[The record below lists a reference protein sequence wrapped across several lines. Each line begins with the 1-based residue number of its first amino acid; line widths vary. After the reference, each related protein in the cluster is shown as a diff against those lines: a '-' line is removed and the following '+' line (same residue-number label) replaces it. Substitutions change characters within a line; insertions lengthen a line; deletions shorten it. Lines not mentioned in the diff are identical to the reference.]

1 MSETKIQV
9 QDADAEIATDPTFG
23 VDEKKLLR
31 KLDLHI
37 IPLVMLLYTFSF
49 LDRVNIGNA
58 RLYSMEKDLGLV
70 GNQFQ
75 VAVSIFFVT
84 YLLFEIPSNLVLK
97 PLTPSRYIAAVAV
110 GWGIIATCTGFVHS
124 YGALIAVRLI
134 LGVVEAGLFP
144 GLNVYL
150 TFFYTKQELAL
161 RVGYLFVSAAISG
174 ALGGLLAYG
183 IGQMAGIAGY
193 SGWRWIFIIEGL
205 PSIVIGVAA
214 FFLLPNDIEH
224 AYFLTP
230 EEKKLATA
238 RHLRHYGFTES
249 AAKFSKN
256 DMMAAFKDWKI
267 WLFCLGQ
274 FGVDTMLYG
283 YSTFLP
289 TIIRGLGEWSTAE
302 IQLLTIPCY
311 FVGAMTYM
319 GIAFLSDRLQM
330 RGMFCVIFGT
340 ISVVGYGVLLSD
352 SSAGVHYFGCF
363 LVATGL
369 YVTVGLPLA
378 WLPSNT
384 PRYGKRT
391 TANGMQLTSGNTA
404 GIMSSF
410 IYPSTAGPRYIEGN
424 AISLSLVGMSAC
436 LFGFLWFWFA
446 RENRKRD
453 EGPLKPIHEN
463 LSEDEL
469 AELGD
474 DSPRYKSMSIYSFLI
489 AVRSDGQQL
498 TNESGDTT
506 SHLMGMFYRTLRMVD
521 NGIKP
526 LYVFDGAPP
535 KMKSGELARRFQR
548 KAEAKEG
555 LEEAKETGT
564 SEDIEKFSR
573 RTVRVTKEHNAE
585 CQQLLKLMGIP
596 YIVAPTEAEAQCAAL
611 ARAGKVFAA
620 ASEDMDTLCFDAP
633 VLLRHLTFSEQRKEP
648 IQEIHVDKVL
658 EGLNMDRKQFVDLCI
673 LLGCDY
679 VDPIPKIGPTTA
691 LKLIRQYGTLEKVVE
706 YIESDP
712 KYTLPEDWPF
722 EDARALFFEPDVRK
736 ADDPLC
742 DFKWEKPDM
751 EGLVKFLAVD
761 KGFNEDR
768 VRAGGARLEKATK
781 SSQQARL
788 EGFFKV
794 IPKTD
799 QEKAAHKRKLEEQN
813 ESKKKKLKEDKKEKA
828 KAKAKPRGT
837 A

>member
-1 MSETKIQV
+1 MSDTKIQV
-9 QDADAEIATDPTFG
+9 QDTDAEIAADPTFG

-37 IPLVMLLYTFSF
+37 IPLVMLLCY
-49 LDRVNIGNA
+49 VNIGNA

-75 VAVSIFFVT
+75 VAVSIFYVT
-84 YLLFEIPSNLVLK
+84 YLLFEVPSNLVLK
-97 PLTPSRYIAAVAV
+97 PLTPSRYISFVAI
-110 GWGIIATCTGFVHS
+110 GWGIIAMCTGFVHN
-124 YGALIAVRLI
+124 YGALIAIRLI

-183 IGQMAGIAGY
+183 IGQMAGVAGY

-205 PSIVIGVAA
+205 PSILIGVAA

-230 EEKKLATA
+230 EEKKFAAA

-249 AAKFSKN
+249 ALKFSKN

-311 FVGAMTYM
+311 FVGAVTYM
-319 GIAFLSDRLQM
+319 GIAFLSDRMQM
-330 RGMFCVIFGT
+330 RGIFCVIFGAV
-340 ISVVGYGVLLSD
+340 SVVGYGVLLSD

-369 YVTVGLPLA
+369 YVIVGLPLA
-378 WLPSNT
+378 WLPNNT

-391 TANGMQLTSGNTA
+391 TGNGMQLTSGNTA

-410 IYPSTAGPRYIEGN
+410 IYPSTAGPRYITGN
-424 AISLSLVGMSAC
+424 AVSLSLVGMSTC

-453 EGPLKPIHEN
+453 EGHIKSIHEG

-474 DSPRYKSMSIYSFLI
+474 ESPRFNSMSIYSFLI

-506 SHLMGMFYRTLRMVD
+506 SHLMGMFYRTLRIVD

-535 KMKSGELARRFQR
+535 KLKSGELARRFQR

-564 SEDIEKFSR
+564 AEDIEKFSR

-596 YIVAPTEAEAQCAAL
+596 YIIAPTEAEAQCAAL

-658 EGLNMDRKQFVDLCI
+658 EGLNMDRNQFVDLCI

-679 VDPIPKIGPTTA
+679 LDPIPKVGPTTA

-706 YIESDP
+706 YIKGDS

-742 DFKWEKPDM
+742 DFKWEKPDI
-751 EGLVKFLAVD
+751 EGLVKFLAID

-799 QEKAAHKRKLEEQN
+799 QEKATHKRKLEEQN
-813 ESKKKKLKEDKKEKA
+813 EAKRKKAKEDKKEKA

>member
-1 MSETKIQV
+1 MSDSKIEA
-9 QDADAEIATDPTFG
+9 QDTDAGISADPTFG
-23 VDEKKLLR
+23 VDERKLLR
-31 KLDLHI
+31 KLDAHV

-75 VAVSIFFVT
+75 VGVSIFFVT
-84 YLLFEIPSNLVLK
+84 YLLFEVPSNLVLK
-97 PLTPSRYIAAVAV
+97 PLTPSRYISFIAF
-110 GWGIIATCTGFVHS
+110 GWGIIAMCTGFVQN
-124 YGALIAVRLI
+124 YGSLIAVRLI

-161 RVGYLFVSAAISG
+161 RVGYLFVSAAIAG

-183 IGQMAGIAGY
+183 IGQMDGVAGY

-205 PSIVIGVAA
+205 PSIVLGVAS
-214 FFLLPNDIEH
+214 FFLLPNDIDH

-230 EEKKLATA
+230 EEKQLANA
-238 RHLRHYGFTES
+238 RHLRHYGVTES
-249 AAKFSKN
+249 SLKFSKN
-256 DMMAAFKDWKI
+256 DMMSAFKDWKI
-267 WLFCLGQ
+267 WLFCFGQ
-274 FGVDTMLYG
+274 FGVDTLLYG

-289 TIIRGLGEWSTAE
+289 TIIRGLGQWSAAE

-311 FVGAMTYM
+311 FVGAVTYM
-319 GIAFLSDRLQM
+319 GIAYLSDHKQM
-330 RGMFCVIFGT
+330 RGMFAVIFGA

-378 WLPSNT
+378 WLPNNT

-391 TANGMQLTSGNTA
+391 TANGMQLTSGNAA

-410 IYPSTAGPRYIEGN
+410 IYPNTDGPRYIVGN
-424 AISLSLVGMSAC
+424 AVSLSLVGMSAC
-436 LFGFLWFWFA
+436 IYGFLWFWFA
-446 RENRKRD
+446 RENRKRE
-453 EGPLKPIHEN
+453 EGPLQAIHEN

-474 DSPRYKSMSIYSFLI
+474 ESPRFNSMSIYSFLI

-498 TNESGDTT
+498 MNESGDTT

-535 KMKSGELARRFQR
+535 KLKSGELARRFQR

-564 SEDIEKFSR
+564 AEDVEKFSR

-596 YIVAPTEAEAQCAAL
+596 YIVAPTEAEAQCAVL
-611 ARAGKVFAA
+611 ARAGKVYAA
-620 ASEDMDTLCFDAP
+620 ASEDMDTLCFDSP

-648 IQEIHVDKVL
+648 IQEIHLDKVL

-679 VDPIPKIGPTTA
+679 VDPIPKIGPSTA
-691 LKLIRQYGTLEKVVE
+691 LKLIRQHGTLEKVVE
-706 YIESDP
+706 YIKQDS

-722 EDARALFFEPDVRK
+722 EDARALFFEPDVRQ

-742 DFKWEKPDM
+742 DFKWEKPDI
-751 EGLVKFLAVD
+751 EGLVKFLAID

-799 QEKAAHKRKLEEQN
+799 EEKAAHKRKLEEQN
-813 ESKKKKLKEDKKEKA
+813 EAKRKKLKEDKKEKA

>member
-1 MSETKIQV
+1 MSETKIPV
-9 QDADAEIATDPTFG
+9 QDAGAEVAAEIATDPTYG

-37 IPLVMLLYTFSF
+37 IPLVMLLCQ
-49 LDRVNIGNA
+49 VNIGNA
-58 RLYSMEKDLGLV
+58 RLYSMEEDLGLV

-75 VAVSIFFVT
+75 VAVSIFYVT
-84 YLLFEIPSNLVLK
+84 YLLFEVPSNLVLK
-97 PLTPSRYIAAVAV
+97 PLTPSRYIASVAV
-110 GWGIIATCTGFVHS
+110 GWGIIATCTGFVHN
-124 YGALIAVRLI
+124 YGALIAIRLI

-150 TFFYTKQELAL
+150 TFFYTKRELAL

-183 IGQMAGIAGY
+183 IGQMAGVAGY

-214 FFLLPNDIEH
+214 FFLLPNDIDH

-230 EEKKLATA
+230 EEKKFAEA
-238 RHLRHYGFTES
+238 RHLRHYGVTES
-249 AAKFSKN
+249 AQKFSKN

-289 TIIRGLGEWSTAE
+289 TIIRGLGEWSTAQ

-319 GIAFLSDRLQM
+319 GIAFLSDRMQM
-330 RGMFCVIFGT
+330 RGIFCVIFGV

-369 YVTVGLPLA
+369 YVIVGLPLA
-378 WLPSNT
+378 WLPNNT

-391 TANGMQLTSGNTA
+391 TGNGMQLTTGNTA

-410 IYPSTAGPRYIEGN
+410 IYPSTAGPRYITGN
-424 AISLSLVGMSAC
+424 AVSLSLVGMATC

-446 RENRKRD
+446 RENRKRE
-453 EGPLKPIHEN
+453 EGPLKSIHEG
-463 LSEDEL
+463 LSEEEL

-474 DSPRYKSMSIYSFLI
+474 ESPRFNSMSIYSFLI

-506 SHLMGMFYRTLRMVD
+506 SHLMGMFYRTLRIVD

-535 KMKSGELARRFQR
+535 KLKSGELARRFQR

-564 SEDIEKFSR
+564 AEDVEKFSR

-596 YIVAPTEAEAQCAAL
+596 YIIAPTEAEAQCATL
-611 ARAGKVFAA
+611 ARAGKVYAA
-620 ASEDMDTLCFDAP
+620 ASEDMDTLCFDSP

-679 VDPIPKIGPTTA
+679 LDPIPKIGPTTA
-691 LKLIRQYGTLEKVVE
+691 LKLIRQHGTLEKVVE
-706 YIESDP
+706 YIKSDS

-722 EDARALFFEPDVRK
+722 EDARALFFEPDVRQ

-742 DFKWEKPDM
+742 DFKWEKPDI

-799 QEKAAHKRKLEEQN
+799 EEKAVHKRKLDEQN
-813 ESKKKKLKEDKKEKA
+813 EAKRKKLKEDKKEKA

>member
-1 MSETKIQV
+1 MVTDTPDMSDSKMKA
-9 QDADAEIATDPTFG
+9 QDVDAGIATDLPSD
-23 VDEKKLLR
+23 VDEKKLMR
-31 KLDLHI
+31 KLDGHI
-37 IPLVMLLYTFSF
+37 IPLVI
-49 LDRVNIGNA
+49 VNIGNA
-58 RLYSMEKDLGLV
+58 RLYRMETELGLV

-75 VAVSIFFVT
+75 IAVSIFFVT
-84 YLLFEIPSNLVLK
+84 YLFFEVPSNLVLK
-97 PLTPSRYIAAVAV
+97 PLTPSRYIAFIAF
-110 GWGIIATCTGFVHS
+110 GWGVIAMCTGFVHS

-161 RVGYLFVSAAISG
+161 RVGYLFVSAAIAG

-183 IGQMAGIAGY
+183 IGQMDGVAGY

-205 PSIVIGVAA
+205 PSIVLGVAS
-214 FFLLPNDIEH
+214 FFLLPNDIDH

-238 RHLRHYGFTES
+238 RHMRHYGVTES
-249 AAKFSKN
+249 AQKFNKV
-256 DMMAAFKDWKI
+256 DMMAAFKDWKV
-267 WLFCLGQ
+267 WMFCLGQ
-274 FGVDTMLYG
+274 FGVDTLLYG

-289 TIIRGLGEWSTAE
+289 TIIRGLGQWTTAE

-311 FVGAMTYM
+311 FVGAATYM
-319 GIAFLSDRLQM
+319 GIAFLSDHKQM
-330 RGMFCVIFGT
+330 RGMFCVIFGA

-369 YVTVGLPLA
+369 YVIVGLPLA
-378 WLPSNT
+378 WLPNNS

-391 TANGMQLTSGNTA
+391 TANGMQLTSGNAA

-410 IYPSTAGPRYIEGN
+410 IYPSTDGPRYILGN

-436 LFGFLWFWFA
+436 IYAFMWFWFA
-446 RENRKRD
+446 RVNKKRE
-453 EGPLKPIHEN
+453 EGPLKSIHEN
-463 LSEDEL
+463 LTEDEL

-474 DSPRYKSMSIYSFLI
+474 ESPRFNSMSIYSFLI

-498 TNESGDTT
+498 MNESGDTT

-535 KMKSGELARRFQR
+535 KLKSGELAKRFQR

-564 SEDIEKFSR
+564 AEDVEKFSR
-573 RTVRVTKEHNAE
+573 RTVRVTREHNAE

-596 YIVAPTEAEAQCAAL
+596 YIIAPTEAEAQCAAL
-611 ARAGKVFAA
+611 ARAGKVYAA
-620 ASEDMDTLCFDAP
+620 ASEDMDTLCFDSP
-633 VLLRHLTFSEQRKEP
+633 ILLRHLTFSEQRKEP
-648 IQEIHVDKVL
+648 IQEVHVDKVL

-679 VDPIPKIGPTTA
+679 LDPIPKVGPSTA
-691 LKLIRQYGTLEKVVE
+691 LKLIRQYGSLEKVVE
-706 YIESDP
+706 YIKNDS

-722 EDARALFFEPDVRK
+722 EDARALFFEPDVRP

-742 DFKWEKPDM
+742 DFKWEKPDID
-751 EGLVKFLAVD
+751 GLVKFLVSD

-781 SSQQARL
+781 ISQQARL

-794 IPKTD
+794 VPKTD
-799 QEKAAHKRKLEEQN
+799 EEKASLKRKRDEQN
-813 ESKKKKLKEDKKEKA
+813 EAKKKKQKEEKKEKA

>member
-9 QDADAEIATDPTFG
+9 QDADAEVAVDPTFG

-37 IPLVMLLYTFSF
+37 IPLVMLLCY
-49 LDRVNIGNA
+49 VNIGNA
-58 RLYSMEKDLGLV
+58 RLYSMEKDLGLE

-84 YLLFEIPSNLVLK
+84 YLLFEVPSNLVLK
-97 PLTPSRYIAAVAV
+97 PLTPSRYISFVAF
-110 GWGIIATCTGFVHS
+110 GWGIIAMCTGFVHS
-124 YGALIAVRLI
+124 YGALIAIRLI

-183 IGQMAGIAGY
+183 IGQMAGVAGY

-230 EEKKLATA
+230 EEKKFAAA
-238 RHLRHYGFTES
+238 RHQRHYGCTES
-249 AAKFSKN
+249 ALKFSKN

-267 WLFCLGQ
+267 WMFCLGQ

-311 FVGAMTYM
+311 FVGAVTYM
-319 GIAFLSDRLQM
+319 GIAFLSDRMQM
-330 RGMFCVIFGT
+330 RGIFCVIFGAV
-340 ISVVGYGVLLSD
+340 SVVGYGVLLSD

-369 YVTVGLPLA
+369 YVIVGLPLA
-378 WLPSNT
+378 WLPNNT

-391 TANGMQLTSGNTA
+391 TGNGMQLTAGNTA

-410 IYPSTAGPRYIEGN
+410 IYPSTAGPRYITGN
-424 AISLSLVGMSAC
+424 AVSLSLVGMSTC
-436 LFGFLWFWFA
+436 LYVILWFWFA

-453 EGPLKPIHEN
+453 EEPLKPIHEG

-474 DSPRYKSMSIYSFLI
+474 ESPRFNSMSIYSFLI

-506 SHLMGMFYRTLRMVD
+506 SHLMGMFYRTLRIVD

-535 KMKSGELARRFQR
+535 KLKSGELARRFQR

-564 SEDIEKFSR
+564 AEDVEKFSR

-596 YIVAPTEAEAQCAAL
+596 YIIAPTEAEAQCAAL

-658 EGLNMDRKQFVDLCI
+658 EGLGMDRKQFVDLCI

-679 VDPIPKIGPTTA
+679 LDPIPKIGPTTA

-706 YIESDP
+706 YIKGDS

-722 EDARALFFEPDVRK
+722 EDARALFFEPDVRP

-742 DFKWEKPDM
+742 DFKWEKPDI

-799 QEKAAHKRKLEEQN
+799 EEKAAHKRKMEEQN
-813 ESKKKKLKEDKKEKA
+813 DAKRKKLKEDKKEKA